1 MQSGRARGRSR
12 ECSNRAPSPLGAHFS
27 SSQAKPFTCD
37 ASDKQSIVDAFA
49 AIRSEFPD
57 HQVKAAVF
65 NANNPFL
72 MRPFLDLTE
81 DDLKPGLDLNV
92 YGAFNFSQKVI
103 PLLLEAGGGSLIFS
117 GATAALRGGA
127 KLAAFSP
134 SKFALR
140 SLSNYRLSLVP

>member
-1 MQSGRARGRSR
+1 M
-12 ECSNRAPSPLGAHFS
+12 
-27 SSQAKPFTCD
+27 
-37 ASDKQSIVDAFA
+37 
-49 AIRSEFPD
+49 
-57 HQVKAAVF
+57 F

-72 MRPFLDLTE
+72 MKPFLELTP

-92 YGAFNFSQKVI
+92 YGAFTFSQQVI

-140 SLSNYRLSLVP
+140 SLSTSSSSSSRASPNAELLLAGQTIAREFGPQGVHSAHVILDGELQIQALLPS

>member
-1 MQSGRARGRSR
+1 M
-12 ECSNRAPSPLGAHFS
+12 
-27 SSQAKPFTCD
+27 KPFL
-37 ASDKQSIVDAFA
+37 
-49 AIRSEFPD
+49 E
-57 HQVKAAVF
+57 
-65 NANNPFL
+65 
-72 MRPFLDLTE
+72 LTE

-92 YGAFNFSQKVI
+92 YGAFTFSQQVI

-140 SLSNYRLSLVP
+140 SLSKSCPSTQERANA